1 MIYNITFLQQQAL
14 DFCIFMCTTWGILI
28 FIVKLTDFKLRKHW
42 CILYA
47 IYLFKQFVNNYW
59 SFERID
65 HASTDACYLVNFMEV
80 VECKNLKINLTVSE
94 FSKAKNSFS
103 ASWFSNVWIRFNN
116 LRVDKCLWKFYR
128 IKVGKYVCYTLWGMR
143 EEEIIMLYTK
153 KLFLS
158 AFTFS

>member
-1 MIYNITFLQQQAL
+1 MSAFTSHDLQYITFLQQQAL
-14 DFCIFMCTTWGILI
+14 DFYIFMCTTWGILI

-65 HASTDACYLVNFMEV
+65 HASTDHADYLVNFRM

-94 FSKAKNSFS
+94 FSKAKNSSS
-103 ASWFSNVWIRFNN
+103 AFWFSNVWIRFNN
-116 LRVDKCLWKFYR
+116 LRVDKCLWKFFR
-128 IKVGKYVCYTLWGMR
+128 IRVG
-143 EEEIIMLYTK
+143 
-153 KLFLS
+153 
-158 AFTFS
+158 